1 MLPGNESV
9 TASST
14 QREYQVSILTEFFKG
29 SETQMGIFAPRG
41 YVIALFPDLAAAAK
55 AERNLLNGGFP
66 PDEVVAVPG
75 EDVVHLIK
83 EEASHSGVGT
93 FLMQGLSRMFETEE
107 VYADHDFKL
116 ASQGA
121 GFLAVHAASDAK
133 KHQAWKLIEPANPI
147 VARHYSLL
155 GVEHFKGET

>member
-1 MLPGNESV
+1 MSV
-9 TASST
+9 LA
-14 QREYQVSILTEFFKG
+14 EFFKG

-41 YVIALFPDLAAAAK
+41 YVVALFPDLHAAEK
-55 AERNLLNGGFP
+55 AERNLVDAGFP
-66 PDEVVAVPG
+66 ADEVIAVAG
-75 EDVVHLIK
+75 EDVVNLVK

-116 ASQGA
+116 ASHGA

-133 KHQAWKLIEPANPI
+133 KHEAWKLIEPADPI
-147 VARHYSLL
+147 VARHYSML

>member
-1 MLPGNESV
+1 MSV
-9 TASST
+9 LA
-14 QREYQVSILTEFFKG
+14 EFFKG

-41 YVIALFPDLAAAAK
+41 YVIALFPDLPAAAK
-55 AERNLLNGGFP
+55 AERSLLDAGFP
-66 PDEVVAVPG
+66 PDEVIAVPG
-75 EDVVHLIK
+75 EDVVRLVK

-93 FLMQGLSRMFETEE
+93 ALMQGLSRMFETEE

-133 KHQAWKLIEPANPI
+133 KHQAWKLIEPASPI
-147 VARHYSLL
+147 VARHYSLM